1 MAIHRHLEL
10 ERTVTLSVSEAPVLP
25 SYETGEPVQAPTTP
39 ATPARSRARARD
51 ILLAVAG
58 IAGALSLIWLI
69 FSLVFGYSIIVF
81 KTGSMAPTM
90 PTGALAIERPIAPAD
105 IRVGDVVTVADPGQQ
120 LPVTHRV
127 VSISRNPAD
136 GGARL
141 LVLKGDANTIQ
152 DQFPY
157 TVTAA
162 HLVVGS
168 VPVLGTVLVIL
179 RQPIFIGLLT
189 LLIAS
194 LVLWAFW
201 PTPAPRYRR
210 THRTTTRGDS

>member
-127 VSISRNPAD
+127 VSISRDPAD